1 MTTIGDMLSRAVLIG
16 VGATLFM
23 DIWGVVQK
31 RIFGMQTLDYALV
44 GRWVAYLPRGRFR
57 HDPIAASPPIRGE
70 GTIGWITHYYRVRRR
85 VTRDRRYGVEP
96 LSDARS
102 GARGRNRQRDRA
114 VSDHAAGNGCG
125 DRREPHAAPERGAP
139 AQPCDARRVRDRA
152 LCGRVGHARRV

>member
-1 MTTIGDMLSRAVLIG
+1 MLIG

-70 GTIGWITHYYRVRRR
+70 GTIGWITHYLTGIAFAGVLLAIDGTAWSRYPTPGPALAVGIGSVIAPFLIMQPGMGAGIAASRTPRPNVARLRSL
-85 VTRDRRYGVEP
+85 VTHGVFGIG
-96 LSDARS
+96 LYVA
-102 GARGRNRQRDRA
+102 GWAMRG
-114 VSDHAAGNGCG
+114 VF
-125 DRREPHAAPERGAP
+125 E
-139 AQPCDARRVRDRA
+139 
-152 LCGRVGHARRV
+152 